1 MADWDIRDG
10 IFRVPKDLA
19 RVPRHPET
27 AEKLF
32 QGVNAAIKR
41 VLRLQG
47 ITITVEGAEHI
58 PATGGAL
65 VAMNHTGYYDFAFM
79 QVPPHIR
86 GKRLVRFMAKREVFD
101 IPVVGRVMRM
111 MDHVSVDRSA
121 GAASV
126 GEAVRELERGRIV
139 GIFPEATISR
149 SFELKSFKNG
159 AVRIARQAGVPLVP
173 MVCWGSQ
180 RIWTKGGD
188 KHLGRIKTPVW
199 IRVGEPLELTG
210 EVDRDIATL
219 RETMQAMIDDVR
231 AAYAREYGPFEKHA
245 DWLPAA
251 LGGAA
256 PTLAEADAM
265 DAADKAKKQQAKK
278 QQAENK

>member
-173 MVCWGSQ
+173 SLAPRTMSWMV
-180 RIWTKGGD
+180 
-188 KHLGRIKTPVW
+188 
-199 IRVGEPLELTG
+199 
-210 EVDRDIATL
+210 
-219 RETMQAMIDDVR
+219 
-231 AAYAREYGPFEKHA
+231 
-245 DWLPAA
+245 
-251 LGGAA
+251 AA
-256 PTLAEADAM
+256 PWSPIRPRSWSSSAPRTASSPKKKPAM
-265 DAADKAKKQQAKK
+265 AVAMTISGATEKMV
-278 QQAENK
+278 